1 MSQAIWIVLGWAGI
15 GLALSL
21 VIQRF
26 QPGAP
31 QSTSRRTAVISALI
45 TLVLFGLLAWRFGAT
60 AELLAFSVLALFGTR
75 LAVIDLKELRLPTT
89 LIMPLYPATLGLLGL
104 AAAAN
109 ESYLDLLRAVLGM
122 VVLPAAYLAVA
133 VISRGGIGGGDI
145 RLAGPVGLVL
155 AWQSW
160 TAVAAGTVIAFL
172 YANIAALVILANG
185 RAIRHTQVPFGPAM
199 LAGMFTCVLVPWSV

>member
-1 MSQAIWIVLGWAGI
+1 MSGTIWIVLGWAGT
-15 GLALSL
+15 GFALSL
-21 VIQRF
+21 IIRRF
-26 QPGAP
+26 RSGALQP
-31 QSTSRRTAVISALI
+31 TSRRTTGISALI

-60 AELLAFSVLALFGTR
+60 AELLAFSVLALFGMR
-75 LAVIDLKELRLPTT
+75 LAMIDLKELRLPTA
-89 LIMPLYPATLGLLGL
+89 LIMPVYPATLGLLGL

-109 ESYLDLLRAVLGM
+109 GSYLDLLRAVLGM

-133 VISRGGIGGGDI
+133 VVSRGGIGGGDI

-172 YANIAALVILANG
+172 YANIATLVILANG

-199 LAGMFTCVLVPWSV
+199 LAGMFTCVLIPWSA